1 MNVKYCLT
9 FAHMKQEQKDTSIT
23 FRTSAGVKEKL
34 ERMAAKDNRSLSDF
48 IHLAL
53 SKLKA

>member
-1 MNVKYCLT
+1 VNVKYCLT